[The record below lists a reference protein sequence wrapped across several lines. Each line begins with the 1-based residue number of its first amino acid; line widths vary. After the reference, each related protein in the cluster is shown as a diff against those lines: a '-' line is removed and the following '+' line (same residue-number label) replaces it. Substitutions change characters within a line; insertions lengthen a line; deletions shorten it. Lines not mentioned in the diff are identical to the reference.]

1 MKVVAESSVP
11 RLARGVRTRFDPTR
25 QKWIVLAPERLFV
38 PDDIAY
44 EIIRRCDGLATVGA
58 IADDLAAAF
67 DEQREVVLK
76 DVTALLTDLEEKGVV
91 VT

>member
-1 MKVVAESSVP
+1 MKVVEESSVP

-67 DEQREVVLK
+67 EEQREVVLK
-76 DVTALLTDLEEKGVV
+76 DVTALLADLEEKGVV